1 MLRQDE
7 DLIDSHEVAALL
19 GVTRSTL
26 EFWRWKGVG
35 PKHRVIGTRM
45 VRYLRS
51 DVIAYRDRNVR
62 NGDQQPV
69 AA

>member
-1 MLRQDE
+1 MQQDE
-7 DLIDSHEVAALL
+7 DLIDSREVAAIL
-19 GVTRSTL
+19 GVAIGTL
-26 EFWRWKGVG
+26 EYWRWKNIG
-35 PKHRVIGTRM
+35 PRHRIVGTRA

-62 NGDQQPV
+62 HGDQQPV